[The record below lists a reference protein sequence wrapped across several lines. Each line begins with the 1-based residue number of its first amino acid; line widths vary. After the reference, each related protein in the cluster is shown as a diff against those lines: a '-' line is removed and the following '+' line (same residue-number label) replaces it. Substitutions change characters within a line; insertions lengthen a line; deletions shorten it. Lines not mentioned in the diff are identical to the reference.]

1 MTVLCR
7 IRLQIPWWYDRP
19 MWCLFRR
26 CLCTY
31 CLLVESI
38 RITIYPNQLYNP
50 NKSRREC
57 LQHMCET
64 SPFLCK
70 RDLASCAWR
79 CSAISYCWQWHDQI
93 DGYVMC
99 PWKIEDH
106 LTFPTTDLLLT
117 LVWVLSKTYCAGT
130 DWGSMDTR
138 YIWMIMHGLKRL
150 PCVTLMAGN
159 QKVDHVRG

>member
-38 RITIYPNQLYNP
+38 RITIYPHQLYNP

-79 CSAISYCWQWHDQI
+79 CSAISYCWQWHDQMDMSCVLERSKI
-93 DGYVMC
+93 TWLFQRQISFW
-99 PWKIEDH
+99 PWCESYQRHIALELIEV
-106 LTFPTTDLLLT
+106 PWT
-117 LVWVLSKTYCAGT
+117 LDTYG
-130 DWGSMDTR
+130 W
-138 YIWMIMHGLKRL
+138 
-150 PCVTLMAGN
+150 
-159 QKVDHVRG
+159 